1 MKIQYITVD
10 PNNVSDALIKF
21 NLAIANHAGHI
32 KSVSNANKRVAFG
45 VVCVSGAVYL
55 TYKFAKKQAERINQ
69 LEQTVNTLVQIAVG
83 EKPQEQQQTEE

>member
-1 MKIQYITVD
+1 MKTVTFMINPEVERESFEILARAITLNTKGIVKL
-10 PNNVSDALIKF
+10 SK
-21 NLAIANHAGHI
+21 
-32 KSVSNANKRVAFG
+32 ANKRVAFG

-69 LEQTVNTLVQIAVG
+69 LEQTVNTLVQIAVS